1 MYSGGMPSDLPALLG
16 DLITVNHRLTR
27 VAAHAADSRESPA
40 VWRTLSVLRQLG
52 PIRLGEIAARSRISQ
67 PTATKLVTHLVER
80 GWAARLADP
89 LDARVTSTVITPA
102 GDAALSAWRS
112 ELAEALLP
120 MFDGLADAE
129 LATIRGAVDILR
141 DRLDGSEVPAER
153 VPAGVVA
160 GAIAAGAGA
169 IADVPGSAAVS
180 AAPGAS
186 GASPAAPTAAGTPAG
201 ARA

>member
-1 MYSGGMPSDLPALLG
+1 MPSDLPALLG
-16 DLITVNHRLTR
+16 DLITINHRLTR

-102 GDAALSAWRS
+102 GEAALSAWRS

-129 LATIRGAVDILR
+129 LATIRNAVDILR
-141 DRLDGSEVPAER
+141 ERLDGSEVPMER
-153 VPAGVVA
+153 VPAVA
-160 GAIAAGAGA
+160 VAVASAAAGAA
-169 IADVPGSAAVS
+169 AAADAAAASASAA
-180 AAPGAS
+180 
-186 GASPAAPTAAGTPAG
+186 AGIPAG

>member
-1 MYSGGMPSDLPALLG
+1 MPSDLPALLG

-67 PTATKLVTHLVER
+67 PTATKLVAHLVER

-89 LDARVTSTVITPA
+89 LDARVTSTVITAA

-129 LATIRGAVDILR
+129 LATIRNAATACANAST
-141 DRLDGSEVPAER
+141 GSEVPVERVTTAAVTTAR
-153 VPAGVVA
+153 VPASE
-160 GAIAAGAGA
+160 
-169 IADVPGSAAVS
+169 PGR
-180 AAPGAS
+180 
-186 GASPAAPTAAGTPAG
+186 PAG

>member
-1 MYSGGMPSDLPALLG
+1 MSSDLPALLG

-67 PTATKLVTHLVER
+67 PTATKLVAHLVER

-141 DRLDGSEVPAER
+141 ARLDGSEVPAER
-153 VPAGVVA
+153 VPAG
-160 GAIAAGAGA
+160 AGAGPRA
-169 IADVPGSAAVS
+169 GAGPGAGVGAAA
-180 AAPGAS
+180 AAP
-186 GASPAAPTAAGTPAG
+186 AAGTPAG

>member
-1 MYSGGMPSDLPALLG
+1 MYSGGMSSDLPTLLG
-16 DLITVNHRLTR
+16 DLITVNNRLTR
-27 VAAHAADSRESPA
+27 VAAHAADGQESPA

-80 GWAARLADP
+80 GWAARLAEP
-89 LDARVTSTVITPA
+89 LDARVTSTVITPE
-102 GDAALSAWRS
+102 GETALSAWRI

-129 LATIRGAVDILR
+129 LATIRAAVDILR
-141 DRLDGSEVPAER
+141 ARLDGSEVPVER

-160 GAIAAGAGA
+160 A
-169 IADVPGSAAVS
+169 VPFV
-180 AAPGAS
+180 AAPV
-186 GASPAAPTAAGTPAG
+186 AAPAAGTPAG
-201 ARA
+201 ARS

>member
-67 PTATKLVTHLVER
+67 PTATKLVTHLVDR

-89 LDARVTSTVITPA
+89 LDARVTSTVITKA

-112 ELAEALLP
+112 ELAAALLP

-141 DRLDGSEVPAER
+141 DRLDGSEVPVER
-153 VPAGVVA
+153 VPAAAPRASVA
-160 GAIAAGAGA
+160 GAAGAA
-169 IADVPGSAAVS
+169 
-180 AAPGAS
+180 GAS
-186 GASPAAPTAAGTPAG
+186 GAATAAGTPAG